1 MSLVVILAVILIRF
15 ALALVFSWTMA
26 KTMGSAPIDKSLK
39 AAKSSSAAFPEVE
52 QTMKT
57 VRTIPEAPRTAA
69 QQSKRQSI
77 IMPTNSR
84 FSSQYNSQMRSDK
97 EGTGSRRQSLTPS
110 TLGTVVP
117 IEHEKP
123 HVETARVDVGPGI
136 LRTIVMVT
144 CYSEGEAGIR
154 STLDSLARTD
164 FPDTRKM
171 LFVVAD
177 GIITGSGNSK
187 STPDIVVDMV
197 NLDSQFPTPEAYSYV
212 AIADGEK
219 RHNMAKVYAGRYH
232 VDGHSVPTIVV
243 VKCGTPEEV
252 GTKKPGNRGKR
263 DSQIILMQFLSKVM
277 FNDRMTPLEFD
288 LFTKMT
294 AICGPENVPLDQ
306 QTEKITPDMFEL
318 VMMVDADTKVM
329 PDCLL
334 PMSYTMYNDD
344 RVIGLCG
351 ETRIANKRD
360 SWVSAIQVFEYY
372 LAHFSSKAFESIF
385 GSVTCLP
392 YVDVDCSRDFMLNSS
407 FLVAASACIESR
419 PRKDHAIHSP
429 ERNTMCPSW
438 PTRRLWKPIA
448 RTWSKLCMTR
458 TCCFSE
464 KIDSCPP

>member
-1 MSLVVILAVILIRF
+1 ML
-15 ALALVFSWTMA
+15 
-26 KTMGSAPIDKSLK
+26 
-39 AAKSSSAAFPEVE
+39 
-52 QTMKT
+52 
-57 VRTIPEAPRTAA
+57 
-69 QQSKRQSI
+69 
-77 IMPTNSR
+77 MPTKSR

-97 EGTGSRRQSLTPS
+97 ESRRQTVALVNSNSGTNSNPNTNTMAMTTMASQQPPS
-110 TLGTVVP
+110 TPQVQP
-117 IEHEKP
+117 
-123 HVETARVDVGPGI
+123 VEVGPGI
-136 LRTIVMVT
+136 LRTILLVT

-154 STLDSLARTD
+154 CTLDSLARTEY
-164 FPDTRKM
+164 PDTHKM
-171 LFVVAD
+171 LFIIAD

-187 STPDIVVDMV
+187 STPDIVVGMIEQDP
-197 NLDSQFPTPEAYSYV
+197 QFAARPEAYSYV
-212 AIADGEK
+212 ALADGER

-252 GTKKPGNRGKR
+252 ASGAKKPGNRGKR

-294 AICGPENVPLDQ
+294 AICGPPIMPTQGQGGNGSIPLLLDQ
-306 QTEKITPDMFEL
+306 QTDKVTPDMFEL
-318 VMMVDADTKVM
+318 VLMVDADTKVM

-372 LAHFSSKAFESIF
+372 LAHFSSKGFESVF

-392 YVDVDCSRDFMLNSS
+392 
-407 FLVAASACIESR
+407 
-419 PRKDHAIHSP
+419 
-429 ERNTMCPSW
+429 
-438 PTRRLWKPIA
+438 
-448 RTWSKLCMTR
+448 
-458 TCCFSE
+458 
-464 KIDSCPP
+464 